1 MDRLATFLAT
11 WGYSGLIRPA
21 PGTWGTLAAMPFAWA
36 LVHWGNAFILGLAI
50 LLVFLI
56 GLWATARHMTATQNP
71 DDPSEVVIDEVA
83 GVWVA
88 CLALPDAS
96 AGGLIGAF
104 LLFRLFDIWKRG
116 PVGWADRRL
125 KGAFGV
131 MADDL
136 IAGAMAAVSLALIL
150 RLLEVAL

>member
-1 MDRLATFLAT
+1 
-11 WGYSGLIRPA
+11 
-21 PGTWGTLAAMPFAWA
+21 MPFAWA
-36 LVHWGNAFILGLAI
+36 LVHWGNAYILGLAI

-104 LLFRLFDIWKRG
+104 LLLLTEGRASGLYLALGFL
-116 PVGWADRRL
+116 
-125 KGAFGV
+125 
-131 MADDL
+131 
-136 IAGAMAAVSLALIL
+136 SLALGLGFSNAAVRLRDIL
-150 RLLEVAL
+150 NSAPKPQIMDEEATSIAS